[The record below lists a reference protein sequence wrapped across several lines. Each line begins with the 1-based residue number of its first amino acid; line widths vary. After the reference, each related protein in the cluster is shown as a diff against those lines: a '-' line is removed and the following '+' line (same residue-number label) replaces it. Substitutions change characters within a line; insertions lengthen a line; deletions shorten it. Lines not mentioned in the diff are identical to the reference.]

1 MQMATV
7 VQELRRIAKSHGGVL
22 NPHDVVEFARN
33 EKTALHSKFTW
44 DDAKAGHEYRLWQ
57 ARQVIRV
64 NVEVLEGSKEP
75 VKVFVS
81 LRSDRGVNG
90 YRPLVSVMSNDEQRA
105 ELLQQA
111 KDEADAWRVKYRRLI
126 ELVPVFEAMDR
137 VFVRK
142 QSSAKPKGRRK
153 LQPA

>member
-1 MQMATV
+1 MATV
-7 VQELRRIAKSHGGVL
+7 VQELKRIAKQHGGVL
-22 NPHDVVEFARN
+22 QPEDVVEFARN
-33 EKTALHSKFTW
+33 PDTALHGHFDWEDTSAA
-44 DDAKAGHEYRLWQ
+44 AKWRLHQ
-57 ARQVIRV
+57 ARNVIRV
-64 NVEVLEGSKEP
+64 NVEVLEGSKDP

-81 LRSDRGVNG
+81 LKSDRGVNG
-90 YRPLVSVMSNDEQRA
+90 YRPLVSVMSNHEQRA

-111 KDEADAWRVKYRRLI
+111 KDEADAWRIKYRRLI

-142 QSSAKPKGRRK
+142 QSPKPKGKRK

>member
-90 YRPLVSVMSNDEQRA
+90 YR
-105 ELLQQA
+105 LLQQA